1 MNWISF
7 HLPLSRAFF
16 LACTPQLPAVVVDHS
31 WLSLVLPISIHYYL
45 LLRAYD
51 NVDIL
56 LVFSSPSPVSFFHFR
71 MEDKSVKKRERGTCW
86 SAFILAWT
94 GVERDTRQA
103 NLTHTHTQNARAAA
117 MAFLCIS
124 FSLLLFIYFF
134 ESFLCRFLPSLF
146 SFWFN
151 KKGEKGGR
159 ARKTRSRWLLF
170 EACLL
175 KTVKSERE
183 REKWKESKTTFIYTL
198 DWVLV
203 RLLSIF
209 SKTSA
214 CFLFFFC
221 QSWTRDLSLE
231 R

>member
-103 NLTHTHTQNARAAA
+103 NLTHTHKMQG
-117 MAFLCIS
+117 
-124 FSLLLFIYFF
+124 LLLWLSYIFLFHYYYLFIFLRAFYVAFFLLYFPF
-134 ESFLCRFLPSLF
+134 GST
-146 SFWFN
+146 
-151 KKGEKGGR
+151 KKGEKGRGDTEDTVQV
-159 ARKTRSRWLLF
+159 AAVWGLL
-170 EACLL
+170 
-175 KTVKSERE
+175 VKNG
-183 REKWKESKTTFIYTL
+183 
-198 DWVLV
+198 
-203 RLLSIF
+203 
-209 SKTSA
+209 
-214 CFLFFFC
+214 
-221 QSWTRDLSLE
+221 
-231 R
+231 